1 MSASEETVAV
11 EGMTCDGCV
20 RSVTRAVSALPGVES
35 VAVDLAGRRATVRYD
50 VARVSL
56 DRVREAIRDA
66 GFDTP

>member
-1 MSASEETVAV
+1 MSASEDTVAV
-11 EGMTCDGCV
+11 EGMTCDGCA

>member
-1 MSASEETVAV
+1 VSASEDTVAV
-11 EGMTCDGCV
+11 EGLTCDGCA

>member
-1 MSASEETVAV
+1 MSASEDTVAV
-11 EGMTCDGCV
+11 EGMTCDGCA

-35 VAVDLAGRRATVRYD
+35 VAVDLAAHRATVRYD
-50 VARVSL
+50 GARVSL

>member
-1 MSASEETVAV
+1 MSAEATLPV

-20 RSVTRAVSALPGVES
+20 RSVTRAVSAIAGVES

-50 VARVSL
+50 DARVGL

>member
-1 MSASEETVAV
+1 MSASEDAVAV
-11 EGMTCDGCV
+11 EGMTCEGCV

>member
-1 MSASEETVAV
+1 MSASEDTVAV

-35 VAVDLAGRRATVRYD
+35 VTVDLAGRRASVRYD
-50 VARVSL
+50 GARVSL